1 MNYLSEGEMIIMQSF
16 NEEIIG
22 GRNYIDSYDSELVH
36 LNAQDT
42 HNLMYLCLSQRRLVV
57 INQ

>member
-1 MNYLSEGEMIIMQSF
+1 MQSF

-36 LNAQDT
+36 LNAQDM
-42 HNLMYLCLSQRRLVV
+42 HNLMYLCVSQRRLVV